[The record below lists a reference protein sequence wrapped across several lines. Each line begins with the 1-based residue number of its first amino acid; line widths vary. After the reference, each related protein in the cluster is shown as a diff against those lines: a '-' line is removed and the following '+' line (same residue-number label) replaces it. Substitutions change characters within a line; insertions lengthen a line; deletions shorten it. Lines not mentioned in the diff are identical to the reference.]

1 MEKASSRLRV
11 LAVLVAVMFVALTT
25 RLWFLQ
31 VLAAPELNR
40 KARDNRVSFEYTA
53 PLRGRIVDASGDPI
67 VENQP
72 SIEVRVNRQELGDDA
87 EAIVLRLAEL
97 LDVPVAD
104 LVNAL
109 QDPRYLPV
117 QAIPVAE
124 FVETKP
130 VEPGDSTIG
139 ERVAAYI
146 AEHRRRFPGVT
157 VEPTSVRA
165 YPHQRLAAHLLGWVG
180 LITAEDLE
188 VLGDKGDYGGN
199 DVIGRAGLEEIY
211 ERYLRGEKGIRRYI
225 VNSDGEVLRSLAE
238 VPAEAGS
245 DVKLNIEIDD
255 QLAAETALAE
265 GLQRARLLEDSQGR
279 QIRANAGVVIV
290 MDADTGAIRA
300 SASLPTFNP
309 AWYVRGLTPL
319 QRDYLDNETLAPAL
333 NRAIQPYVPGS
344 TYKPITALVAIDQGV
359 ASMSGSYLCSTDY
372 THPGDT
378 SGAIFTNWTS
388 SNTYMSVAE
397 ALRQSC
403 DTVFY
408 RFGSAFYERY
418 VDNQLAPDAQALQ
431 EDLRRWGF
439 GAPTEVDMLG
449 EEEGLVPDAAW
460 AEQRPDLFE
469 FGWIPGG
476 DILTMIGATYPTATP
491 MQLAQAYGAIAN
503 GGRLCRPTLVD
514 EIVAPDGS
522 VARDVKPRCD
532 RQLPYTP
539 AELQY
544 VRNALA
550 QVTATGTAN
559 CAFEGF
565 PLSQVPVMG
574 KTGTAERGSEQFQ
587 DTSWFAAMVGPVDD
601 PEYVVITMVEQGG
614 FGGQVAAPITR
625 DVIER
630 IEGLEDSPRPGCG
643 VVEVDG

>member
-1 MEKASSRLRV
+1 MSSRLRA
-11 LAVLVAVMFVALTT
+11 LAVLVTVMFIALTA

-40 KARDNRVSFEYTA
+40 KARDNRVSFEYTN
-53 PLRGRIVDASGDPI
+53 PLRGRILDASGDPI
-67 VENQP
+67 VENR
-72 SIEVRVNRQELGDDA
+72 SALEVRVSRQDLGDEA
-87 EAIVLRLAEL
+87 EAVLLRLARL

-104 LVNAL
+104 LVQEL
-109 QDPRYLPV
+109 QDPRYLPI
-117 QAIPVAE
+117 QSIPVAE
-124 FVETKP
+124 FVETRP
-130 VEPGDSTIG
+130 VEPGDITIG

-146 AEHRRRFPGVT
+146 AEHQRLFPGVT
-157 VEPTSVRA
+157 VEPASVRS
-165 YPHQRLAAHLLGWVG
+165 YPHKRLAAHILGWVG
-180 LITAEDLE
+180 LITADDLE
-188 VLGDKGDYGGN
+188 QLGGKGDYGNN
-199 DVIGRAGLEEIY
+199 DVIGRAGLEKIY
-211 ERYLRGEKGIRRYI
+211 ERFLRGERGIRRYV
-225 VNSDGEVLRSLAE
+225 VNSDGEILRSLAE
-238 VPAEAGS
+238 VPPEAGA
-245 DVKLNIEIDD
+245 DVKLNVEIDD
-255 QLAAETALAE
+255 QQAAETALAE
-265 GLQRARLLEDSQGR
+265 GLERARGLKDSQGR

-300 SASLPTFNP
+300 TASLPSYSP
-309 AWYVRGLTPL
+309 SWYVKGLSKL
-319 QRDYLDNETLAPAL
+319 QAAYLASDELAPSL

-344 TYKPITALVAIDQGV
+344 TYKPITALISIDEGV

-378 SGAIFTNWTS
+378 SGALFTNWAP

-397 ALRQSC
+397 ALRLSC

-418 VDNQLAPDAQALQ
+418 VDNQLASDAQALQ
-431 EDLRRWGF
+431 GDLRRWGF
-439 GAPTEVDMLG
+439 GEPTGVDMLG

-460 AEQRPDLFE
+460 AEDRPDLFE
-469 FGWIPGG
+469 FGWVPGG
-476 DILTMIGATYPTATP
+476 DILTMIGATYPTASP
-491 MQLAQAYGAIAN
+491 MQMAQAYAAIAN
-503 GGRLCRPTLVD
+503 GGRICRPTLVD
-514 EIVAPDGS
+514 RIVGADGS
-522 VARDVKPRCD
+522 LVRDIKPKCD
-532 RQLPYTP
+532 RQLPYSQ

-550 QVTATGTAN
+550 QVTISGTAN

-565 PLSQVPVMG
+565 PLAKVPVMG
-574 KTGTAERGSEQFQ
+574 KTGTAERGSPQFQ
-587 DTSWFAAMVGPVDD
+587 DTSWFAAIVGPVDD

-643 VVEVDG
+643 AVEEDG